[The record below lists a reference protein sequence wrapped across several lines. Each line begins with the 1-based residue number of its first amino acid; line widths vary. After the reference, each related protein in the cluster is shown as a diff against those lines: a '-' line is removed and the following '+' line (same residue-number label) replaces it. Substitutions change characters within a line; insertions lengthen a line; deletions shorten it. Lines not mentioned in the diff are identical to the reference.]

1 MKVKYSAIV
10 LAVFAALSPNADAGE
25 KKIQKDESDI
35 ETILITAS
43 PFQRT
48 ILESSVPV
56 TILSGEELDQ
66 HQAATLGETLKN
78 VPGVHSSYFG
88 PVASSPI
95 IRGLDGPRI
104 KVLQNGLGA
113 SDASRVGPDHQVST
127 ETSTASQI
135 EILRGP
141 ATLLYG
147 SGAIGGV
154 VNVVDNRLPV
164 TRQEGLIG
172 EIFAQ
177 YDNVADAKTI
187 STDLNAGVGD
197 FVVHL
202 DAYNRSTNDYK
213 IPVPANINE
222 QGASSKLSNS
232 AMDADGYNLGAG
244 WVQDDTVIALAYG
257 RMNSEYGLP
266 GEDGVF
272 IKLKQDRYQG
282 VVDWNNLDGFI
293 NAVHWQNAYTDYEHS
308 EIDVVEVGTTFR
320 NESIESRLW
329 GEHAPVFG
337 WKGVLGL
344 HYNNSDFEAIGE
356 EAFTPPTKTDSLAV
370 FLMEERQTGAFIWQ
384 IGSRIEQVTHT
395 INNDFFAERDPQQ
408 SIAFAD
414 TDYVAVS
421 GSAGV
426 VFKIDNDNTLAFN
439 YAYSERAPSA
449 SEFFSYGPHI
459 GSGTYEIGGGFEI
472 ANNNDQYT
480 VVQTASD
487 MDKEVSNNVDLSYR
501 FNTDDLNASFSIFH
515 NQIDNYI
522 FEDFTD
528 LVFSDGGLVSAQVFA
543 DQVANLG
550 EAADEADGLPVVVFA
565 QQNAKLYGYEAQID
579 WHLNDQW
586 RLEAFTDYTRAKL
599 ASGLNVPRIPPM
611 RIGSSA
617 HYESGNWHT
626 EMEIIRNSKQDKIA
640 INETD
645 TSGYTMVSA
654 SANYYL
660 ALDNVDMTIYI
671 KGDNL
676 TNQEARVHSSYLK
689 DEAPLSSRSFSVGVR
704 ARF

>member
-1 MKVKYSAIV
+1 
-10 LAVFAALSPNADAGE
+10 
-25 KKIQKDESDI
+25 
-35 ETILITAS
+35 
-43 PFQRT
+43 
-48 ILESSVPV
+48 
-56 TILSGEELDQ
+56 
-66 HQAATLGETLKN
+66 
-78 VPGVHSSYFG
+78 
-88 PVASSPI
+88 
-95 IRGLDGPRI
+95 
-104 KVLQNGLGA
+104 
-113 SDASRVGPDHQVST
+113 
-127 ETSTASQI
+127 
-135 EILRGP
+135 
-141 ATLLYG
+141 
-147 SGAIGGV
+147 
-154 VNVVDNRLPV
+154 
-164 TRQEGLIG
+164 
-172 EIFAQ
+172 
-177 YDNVADAKTI
+177 
-187 STDLNAGVGD
+187 
-197 FVVHL
+197 
-202 DAYNRSTNDYK
+202 
-213 IPVPANINE
+213 
-222 QGASSKLSNS
+222 
-232 AMDADGYNLGAG
+232 
-244 WVQDDTVIALAYG
+244 
-257 RMNSEYGLP
+257 
-266 GEDGVF
+266 
-272 IKLKQDRYQG
+272 
-282 VVDWNNLDGFI
+282 
-293 NAVHWQNAYTDYEHS
+293 
-308 EIDVVEVGTTFR
+308 
-320 NESIESRLW
+320 
-329 GEHAPVFG
+329 
-337 WKGVLGL
+337 
-344 HYNNSDFEAIGE
+344 
-356 EAFTPPTKTDSLAV
+356 
-370 FLMEERQTGAFIWQ
+370 
-384 IGSRIEQVTHT
+384 
-395 INNDFFAERDPQQ
+395 
-408 SIAFAD
+408 
-414 TDYVAVS
+414 VS

>member
-1 MKVKYSAIV
+1 MKIKYSAIV
-10 LAVFAALSPNADAGE
+10 LAVCAALSPNSDAAE
-25 KKIQKDESDI
+25 KKIQKDETDI

-43 PFQRT
+43 PLQRT

-127 ETSTASQI
+127 ETSTANQI

-164 TRQEGLIG
+164 TSQEGISG
-172 EIFAQ
+172 EVFAQ
-177 YDNVADAKTI
+177 YDNVADAKTL

-197 FVVHL
+197 FALHI
-202 DAYNRSTNDYK
+202 DAYNRSTGDYK
-213 IPVPANINE
+213 IPVPANIDE
-222 QGASSKLSNS
+222 QGGSSKLSNS

-244 WVQDDTVIALAYG
+244 WIEDDTVVAVAYG

-272 IKLKQDRYQG
+272 IKLTQDRYQG
-282 VVDWNNLDGFI
+282 VVDWNNLNGLI
-293 NAVHWQNAYTDYEHS
+293 KSVHWQSAFTDYQHS
-308 EIDVVEVGTTFR
+308 EIDGVDVGTTFK
-320 NESIESRLW
+320 NQSTESRLW
-329 GEHAPVFG
+329 GEHSPILG
-337 WKGVLGL
+337 WKGIVGM

-356 EAFTPPTKTDSLAV
+356 EAFTPPTKTYSLAAFV
-370 FLMEERQTGAFIWQ
+370 MEERKTGAFLWQ
-384 IGSRIEQVTHT
+384 LGSRVEQVTHAV
-395 INNDFFAERDPQQ
+395 NNDFFAERDSQQ
-408 SIAFAD
+408 NIAFAD
-414 TDYVAVS
+414 TDYIALS
-421 GSAGV
+421 ASAGV

-449 SEFFSYGPHI
+449 SEFFAYGPHI

-472 ANNNDQYT
+472 VNNNEQYT
-480 VVQTASD
+480 VIQTVDD
-487 MDKEVSNNVDLSYR
+487 MHKEISNNLDLTYR
-501 FNTDDLNASFSIFH
+501 FNNDDWNASLSVFH

-522 FEDFTD
+522 FENFTD
-528 LVFSDGGLVSAQVFA
+528 LVFSNGGLISAQAF
-543 DQVANLG
+543 DQQVANFG
-550 EAADEADGLPVVVFA
+550 EPADEADGLPVVVFA
-565 QQNAKLYGYEAQID
+565 QQNATLYGYEAQID

-611 RIGSSA
+611 RLGSSV
-617 HYESGNWHT
+617 HFEYGNWHT
-626 EMEIIRNSKQDKIA
+626 EMEVIRNSKQDKIA
-640 INETD
+640 INETE

-660 ALDNVDMTIYI
+660 ELDNVDMTIYI

-676 TNQEARVHSSYLK
+676 TNQAARVHSSYLK
-689 DEAPLSSRSFSVGVR
+689 DDAPLSSRSLSVGVR